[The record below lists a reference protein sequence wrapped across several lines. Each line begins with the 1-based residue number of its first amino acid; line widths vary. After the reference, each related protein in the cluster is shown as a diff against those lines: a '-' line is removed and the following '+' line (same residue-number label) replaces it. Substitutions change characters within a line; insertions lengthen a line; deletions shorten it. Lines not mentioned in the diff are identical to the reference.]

1 MDFSLSEEHRF
12 IQESVR
18 RFAQNEIAPF
28 AQQWDEK
35 GELPIEILQQMA
47 ELGLFGCLVPEEYG
61 GTDYGYLAMALITE
75 ELSQA
80 SSSVRG
86 AMNMQCNGTAFNIY
100 KHGTPQQ
107 KEKYIPAL
115 VQAEKLG
122 CFAITEPDV
131 GSDVM
136 AIKTKAELKDGAYV
150 LNGNKTWIS
159 FATIA
164 DVAIVYA
171 CTDPQAKG
179 ERLSAFIVDLDTPGV
194 TTKPI
199 HKLGS
204 HSFPTGEIIF
214 EDVRVPKENLLGEA
228 GQGASILF
236 GSLPVTRIGCAAGA
250 VGLARACLNEAV
262 KYSRERK
269 QFGRPIADFQMI
281 QSTVADMA
289 ASIEAARLLVYRAAW
304 QRDQGVTNNVLETS
318 YAKMFAANVV
328 MEAANAALDI
338 HGAYGYAAEYPV
350 SRYFRDAKL
359 YQIVEGTIN
368 VHRLIIGQDWLG
380 LRKANR

>member
-12 IQESVR
+12 IQEAVR

-28 AQQWDEK
+28 AQEWDEK
-35 GELPIEILQQMA
+35 GEMPREVLGQMA
-47 ELGLFGCLVPEEYG
+47 ELGLFGCLVPEEFG
-61 GTDYGYLAMALITE
+61 GTEYGFMAMALVTE
-75 ELSQA
+75 ELSKA
-80 SSSVRG
+80 SSSLRG
-86 AMNMQCNGTAFNIY
+86 TMNMQSNGTAFNIY
-100 KHGTPQQ
+100 KHGTPEQ
-107 KEKYIPAL
+107 KAKYIPPL

-131 GSDVM
+131 GSDVLAM
-136 AIKTKAELKDGAYV
+136 KTRAERKGDSYILNGTKA
-150 LNGNKTWIS
+150 WIS
-159 FATIA
+159 YATVA

-179 ERLSAFIVDLDTPGV
+179 KRLSAFIVDMDTPGI
-194 TTKPI
+194 TTNTV

-204 HSFPTGEIIF
+204 HSFPTGEIAF
-214 EDVRVPKENLLGEA
+214 DDVKVPKENLLGPE
-228 GQGASILF
+228 GEGASIVF

-250 VGLARACLNEAV
+250 VGLARACLDEAV
-262 KYSRERK
+262 KYAQERK
-269 QFGRPIADFQMI
+269 QFGQPIAKFQMI

-359 YQIVEGTIN
+359 YQIVEGTTNI
-368 VHRLIIGQDWLG
+368 HRLIIGQDWLG